1 MCPDPYRAPIH
12 PPSVRTPMRTF
23 RLLVLAPA
31 VLVSALA
38 SGRLRAEPAGELI
51 VGLAPPRPGIT
62 ASAQRARF
70 AERMSALGLV
80 ARGTLA
86 DGLGLAGGASLARP
100 GALGARPNPFDLDPG
115 RVWRVAARDSIAA
128 LAAVASLARD
138 PEVEW
143 VEPDLVREIA
153 AIAADARVASAP
165 AAPALEPGFPSDPHF
180 RDTRQW
186 WLWNAGPGSAY
197 NGTAR
202 ADIHALEAW
211 NITTG
216 SNDLRLAIADTGVD
230 PNHPEYQCVMP
241 DGSMRLE
248 RGLNVTLDPS
258 PSFADSFAHGVTVA
272 GVFAARTN
280 EGWHIADSLGVAGI
294 CGGNGRD
301 NFGCHLI
308 PIKIAPGHSGSAS
321 SFDIARAMVYSVECG
336 ARAMNLSFA
345 GSGAS
350 RVERLAMYYAITRGC
365 VVSAAAGNQG
375 FSANPQYPAAYA
387 AEGLGIQTGA
397 TDFNDRR
404 ATFSSYGPGLD
415 LVAPGTYIWSTYLTY
430 PHPISGVPGRGYNRD
445 SGTSYAAPM
454 TTGAVG
460 LLAAARPEL
469 QDTDFQ
475 HILRESA
482 DDVGDPGV
490 DQKTGW
496 GRLNAARALE
506 AVRPAI
512 GIWHDE
518 VLGRVALTGRTDTLV
533 LTESGPGTFDR
544 YREWHQATEL
554 EVLATVA
561 IPDSFLDSIR
571 IWPRVG
577 GTMTVRGD
585 FRIPYFTPWAEVASR
600 DEHSFTLRGF
610 LYRQSD
616 ATCNPCGD
624 DAYLP
629 LPPDQARFG
638 FTVLGRVDRAPSVA
652 VTAPRADQ
660 RLGPGDTL
668 AVAFEA
674 RDPDRVSATE
684 VWLDCEG
691 RSPVRLARE
700 RGDATSVRIVIPCV
714 GEGGGRAKL
723 RVRALD
729 EHGPRHD
736 QGEAAVPVA
745 IAPGPCA
752 QSAAQSPAR
761 LRVAPNPFG
770 TRARIE
776 AAGPGRVE
784 IADASGRRVRGA
796 TLGEGGFDWDGRDDR
811 GRALR
816 PGLYFVRYEGAAG
829 RAVVKLVKLD
839 DRAVPALN
847 P

>member
-1 MCPDPYRAPIH
+1 
-12 PPSVRTPMRTF
+12 MRTF
-23 RLLVLAPA
+23 PLFVIAPA
-31 VLVSALA
+31 LLLLSLA
-38 SGRLRAEPAGELI
+38 GAPLRADPASELV
-51 VGLAPPRPGIT
+51 VGLAPPRPGVG
-62 ASAQRARF
+62 AAARGVRF
-70 AERMSALGLV
+70 AERLSALGLA

-86 DGLGLAGGASLARP
+86 DGLGLAPALAAGGSA
-100 GALGARPNPFDLDPG
+100 NPFDLDPA
-115 RVWRVAARDSIAA
+115 RVWRVAARDSVAA
-128 LAAVASLARD
+128 LAAAVALGQD

-143 VEPDLVREIA
+143 VEPNFAREIA
-153 AIAADARVASAP
+153 
-165 AAPALEPGFPSDPHF
+165 ALEPGFPSDPHF

-186 WLWNAGPGSAY
+186 WLRNAGPGSAY
-197 NGTAR
+197 NGTAG

-211 NITTG
+211 AVTTG

-248 RGLNVTLDPS
+248 RGINVTLDPS
-258 PSFADSFAHGVTVA
+258 PSFADSFGHGVTVA

-308 PIKIAPGHSGSAS
+308 PIKITRGRGGESS
-321 SFDIARAMVYSVECG
+321 SFDIARAMVYATSCG

-345 GSGAS
+345 GDGVS
-350 RVERLAMYYAITRGC
+350 RIERMGMYYAITRGC

-375 FSANPQYPAAYA
+375 FLFGTKPQYPAAYA
-387 AEGLGIQTGA
+387 AEGLGIQSGA

-404 ATFSSYGPGLD
+404 ALFSSYGLGLD
-415 LVAPGTYIWSTYLTY
+415 LVAPGVTIWSTYLTY
-430 PHPISGVPGRGYNRD
+430 PHPISGAPGKGYNRD

-454 TTGAVG
+454 ITGAVG
-460 LLAAARPEL
+460 LLAALRPEL

-475 HILRESA
+475 HILRETA

-496 GRLNAARALE
+496 GRLNLARALQ
-506 AVRPAI
+506 AVRPAV

-518 VLGRVALTGRTDTLV
+518 VLGTVAATGPTDTLI

-544 YREWHQATEL
+544 YRQWHDATEF

-561 IPDSFLDSIR
+561 IPDSFLDSIQV
-571 IWPRVG
+571 WPRVG
-577 GTMTVRGD
+577 GTMTVRGN

-600 DEHSFTLRGF
+600 EARSFTLRGF
-610 LYRQSD
+610 VYRQSE
-616 ATCNPCGD
+616 ATCRPCGD
-624 DAYLP
+624 DAWLP
-629 LPPDQARFG
+629 LPPDQARLG

-652 VTAPRADQ
+652 LTAPRAEQ
-660 RLGPGDTL
+660 RLTPGDTL

-674 RDPDRVSATE
+674 RDPDQVSATE

-691 RSPVRLARE
+691 GTPLRLARE
-700 RGDATSVRIVIPCV
+700 RGDATGATVVIPCV
-714 GEGGGRAKL
+714 GEAGGRARL

-736 QGEAAVPVA
+736 EGEAAVPVA
-745 IAPGPCA
+745 IAPGPCT
-752 QSAAQSPAR
+752 QNVTRPAR
-761 LRVAPNPFG
+761 LRVTPNPFG
-770 TRARIE
+770 ARARIE

-784 IADASGRRVRGA
+784 IADASGRRVRAA
-796 TLGEGGFDWDGRDDR
+796 TLDEGAFEWDGLDDR

-816 PGLYFVRYEGAAG
+816 PGLYFVRYQGAAG

-839 DRAVPALN
+839 AGAFRALN